1 MRFLAVFFGAF
12 AAAVCIAQLTSM
24 MDPSKAMTMPLA
36 LLQQNSVQ
44 KELQMSGAQKSELK
58 RIIDELNEQSSAR
71 GASLG
76 QVSTAFNEANL
87 RAIGILDEKQRVRF
101 QEVRYQ
107 VLGMRCLGEPDV
119 QTALALTEDQK
130 AAVKE
135 FEKEETNGLMR
146 EAQKGPSAMG
156 SWQKGKAKREAE
168 IAKILT
174 PEQAAKLQELY
185 GKPFKDANKIAGR

>member
-1 MRFLAVFFGAF
+1 MRALAVFLSAF
-12 AAAVCIAQLTSM
+12 AVSISLAQLTSM
-24 MDPSKAMTMPLA
+24 MDPGKATTMPLA
-36 LLQQNSVQ
+36 LLQQVNVQ

-58 RIIDELNEQSSAR
+58 KIIDELNKQTSTR

-76 QVSTAFNEANL
+76 QLNTAFNEANQKAVGL
-87 RAIGILDEKQRVRF
+87 LDEKQRLRF
-101 QEVRYQ
+101 QEIRYQ
-107 VLGMRCLGEPDV
+107 VLGMRSLGEPDV

-135 FEKEETNGLMR
+135 FEKEEMNGLMR
-146 EAQKGPSAMG
+146 EAQKGPGAMG

-168 IAKILT
+168 IAKILS
-174 PEQAAKLQELY
+174 PDQAAKLQTLC